1 MTSRRFQREA
11 ECLLFFLTV
20 AALGASL
27 RRGAQQWQQEDAVD
41 GHLFSSNSFV
51 CVGPIYFCSFYLSR
65 ASVWKTEAESHH
77 LDSVRDLDIVLVLLA
92 NFCVC
97 VGRNGKSLYQ
107 FGNHGTTSKIS
118 EQRQSFMSMIL
129 RHVEVEDPP

>member
-1 MTSRRFQREA
+1 MCRANLFLFILFVESIGA
-11 ECLLFFLTV
+11 ENFFLTV
-20 AALGASL
+20 AALGA
-27 RRGAQQWQQEDAVD
+27 
-41 GHLFSSNSFV
+41 
-51 CVGPIYFCSFYLSR
+51 
-65 ASVWKTEAESHH
+65 TEAESHH

-97 VGRNGKSLYQ
+97 VGKNGKSLYQ